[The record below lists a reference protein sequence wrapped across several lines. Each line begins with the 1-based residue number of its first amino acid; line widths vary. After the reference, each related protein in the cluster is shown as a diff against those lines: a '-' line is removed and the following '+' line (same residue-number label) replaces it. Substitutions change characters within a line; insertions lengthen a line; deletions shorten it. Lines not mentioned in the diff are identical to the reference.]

1 VNVKTANG
9 YALTGEIFGK
19 GGLGVWNLEWVLRT
33 REIGIEWVTKLYLDS
48 LLAKLARHPWRSFVA
63 GLAAITVPA
72 VDHGRLVVFLL
83 VRLDSSV
90 FRRMAQRVVHPWP

>member
-9 YALTGEIFGK
+9 CDLSGEIFGK
-19 GGLGVWNLEWVLRT
+19 GGLCVWNLEWVLRT
-33 REIGIEWVTKLYLDS
+33 GEIGIERVTKLYHDS
-48 LLAKLARHPWRSFVA
+48 LLAKLAIHPWRLFVA

-83 VRLDSSV
+83 VRFDSPV
-90 FRRMAQRVVHPWP
+90 FPRMAQRVVHSWP